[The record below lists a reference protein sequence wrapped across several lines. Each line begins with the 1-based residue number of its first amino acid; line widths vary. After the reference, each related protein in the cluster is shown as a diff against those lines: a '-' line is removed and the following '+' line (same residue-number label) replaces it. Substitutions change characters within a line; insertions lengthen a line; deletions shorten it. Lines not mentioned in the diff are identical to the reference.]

1 MSEDKYKVIF
11 IVGPPGV
18 GKNTQCDKLVEKYK
32 FIHFGAGDLLRAESK
47 KDTEDGKLIN
57 SLISQG
63 KIVPVKITCSLLKKA
78 MDEAGKKNI
87 FLIDGYPRNQDNIDG
102 WNEVFGDNYK
112 LITSIIL
119 GCDEE
124 MLEKR
129 LLQRAQHSGRSDDK
143 VDVIK
148 KRFKVYVEQSQPIE
162 AKLKLMGPFIE
173 VKADGT
179 IDEVFQKIS
188 QQLDEKLKEYGF
200 KYVTLDIA
208 GYRTGSMNETLD
220 DATLRRHG

>member
-102 WNEVFGDNYK
+102 WNEVFGENYK

-119 GCDEE
+119 GCDEQ

-179 IDEVFQKIS
+179 IDEVFQKIAT
-188 QQLDEKLKEYGF
+188 QLDEKLKE
-200 KYVTLDIA
+200 
-208 GYRTGSMNETLD
+208 
-220 DATLRRHG
+220 

>member
-32 FIHFGAGDLLRAESK
+32 LIHFGAGDLLRAEAK
-47 KDTEDGKLIN
+47 KDTEDGKLIS

-63 KIVPVKITCSLLKKA
+63 QIVPVKITCGLIKKA
-78 MDEAGKKNI
+78 MDESGKDKI

-124 MLEKR
+124 LLEKR

-143 VDVIK
+143 VEVIK

-188 QQLDEKLKEYGF
+188 QQLDEKLKE
-200 KYVTLDIA
+200 
-208 GYRTGSMNETLD
+208 
-220 DATLRRHG
+220 

>member
-32 FIHFGAGDLLRAESK
+32 LIHFGAGDLLRAEAK
-47 KDTEDGKLIN
+47 KDTEEGKLIN
-57 SLISQG
+57 SIISQG

-78 MDEAGKKNI
+78 MDESGKKNI

-124 MLEKR
+124 LLEKR

-143 VDVIK
+143 VEVIK

-179 IDEVFQKIS
+179 IDEVFQKIAT
-188 QQLDEKLKEYGF
+188 QLEEKLKE
-200 KYVTLDIA
+200 
-208 GYRTGSMNETLD
+208 
-220 DATLRRHG
+220 

>member
-32 FIHFGAGDLLRAESK
+32 FIHFGAGDLLRAEAK
-47 KDTEDGKLIN
+47 KDTEEGKLIN

-78 MDEAGKKNI
+78 MDESGKNNI

-102 WNEVFGDNYK
+102 WNEVFGTNYT
-112 LITSIIL
+112 LISSIIL
-119 GCDEE
+119 GCSEE
-124 MLEKR
+124 QLEKR
-129 LLQRAQHSGRSDDK
+129 LLGRAKSSGRSDDK
-143 VDVIK
+143 IEVIK

-162 AKLKLMGPFIE
+162 AKLKEMGPFIE
-173 VKADGT
+173 VQATGT
-179 IDEVFQKIS
+179 IDEVFQQIAN
-188 QQLDEKLKEYGF
+188 QLDEKLK
-200 KYVTLDIA
+200 K
-208 GYRTGSMNETLD
+208 
-220 DATLRRHG
+220 

>member
-18 GKNTQCDKLVEKYK
+18 GKNTQCDKLVEKYE

-102 WNEVFGDNYK
+102 WNEVFGENYK

-179 IDEVFQKIS
+179 IDEVFQKIAT
-188 QQLDEKLKEYGF
+188 QLDEKLKE
-200 KYVTLDIA
+200 
-208 GYRTGSMNETLD
+208 
-220 DATLRRHG
+220 

>member
-32 FIHFGAGDLLRAESK
+32 FIHFGAGDLLRAEAK

-57 SLISQG
+57 SIISQG

-102 WNEVFGDNYK
+102 WNEVFGENYK

-124 MLEKR
+124 LLEKR

-143 VDVIK
+143 VEVIK

-188 QQLDEKLKEYGF
+188 QQLDEKLKE
-200 KYVTLDIA
+200 
-208 GYRTGSMNETLD
+208 
-220 DATLRRHG
+220 

>member
-32 FIHFGAGDLLRAESK
+32 FIHFGAGDLLRAEAK

-57 SLISQG
+57 SIISQG

-78 MDEAGKKNI
+78 MDESGKKNI

-102 WNEVFGDNYK
+102 WNEVFGENYK

-129 LLQRAQHSGRSDDK
+129 LLKRAQHSGRSDDK

-148 KRFKVYVEQSQPIE
+148 KRFKVYMEQSHPIE
-162 AKLKLMGPFIE
+162 AKLKEMGPFIE

-179 IDEVFQKIS
+179 IDEVFQKIAT
-188 QQLDEKLKEYGF
+188 QLDEKLKE
-200 KYVTLDIA
+200 
-208 GYRTGSMNETLD
+208 
-220 DATLRRHG
+220 

>member
-32 FIHFGAGDLLRAESK
+32 FIHFGAGDLLRAEAK
-47 KDTEDGKLIN
+47 KDTEEGKLVN

-78 MDEAGKKNI
+78 MDESGKNNI

-102 WNEVFGDNYK
+102 WNEVFGTNYT
-112 LITSIIL
+112 LISSIIL
-119 GCDEE
+119 GCSEE
-124 MLEKR
+124 QLEKR
-129 LLQRAQHSGRSDDK
+129 LLGRAKSSGRSDDK
-143 VDVIK
+143 IEVIK

-162 AKLKLMGPFIE
+162 AKLKEMGPFIE
-173 VKADGT
+173 VQATGT
-179 IDEVFQKIS
+179 IDEVFQQIAN
-188 QQLDEKLKEYGF
+188 QLDEKLK
-200 KYVTLDIA
+200 K
-208 GYRTGSMNETLD
+208 
-220 DATLRRHG
+220 

>member
-32 FIHFGAGDLLRAESK
+32 FIHFGAGDLLREESK

-102 WNEVFGDNYK
+102 WNEVFGENYK

-179 IDEVFQKIS
+179 IDEVFQKIAT
-188 QQLDEKLKEYGF
+188 QLDEKLKE
-200 KYVTLDIA
+200 
-208 GYRTGSMNETLD
+208 
-220 DATLRRHG
+220 

>member
-102 WNEVFGDNYK
+102 WNEVFGENYK

-119 GCDEE
+119 GCDEK

-179 IDEVFQKIS
+179 IDEVFQKIAT
-188 QQLDEKLKEYGF
+188 QLDEKLKE
-200 KYVTLDIA
+200 
-208 GYRTGSMNETLD
+208 
-220 DATLRRHG
+220 

>member
-32 FIHFGAGDLLRAESK
+32 FIHFGAGDLLRAEAK
-47 KDTEDGKLIN
+47 KDTEEGKLVN

-78 MDEAGKKNI
+78 MDESGKNNI

-102 WNEVFGDNYK
+102 WNEVFGTNYT
-112 LITSIIL
+112 LISSIIL
-119 GCDEE
+119 GCSEE
-124 MLEKR
+124 QLEKR
-129 LLQRAQHSGRSDDK
+129 LLGRAKSSGRSDDK
-143 VDVIK
+143 IEVIK

-162 AKLKLMGPFIE
+162 TKLKEMGPFIE
-173 VKADGT
+173 VQATGT
-179 IDEVFQKIS
+179 IDEVFQQIAN
-188 QQLDEKLKEYGF
+188 QLDEKLK
-200 KYVTLDIA
+200 K
-208 GYRTGSMNETLD
+208 
-220 DATLRRHG
+220 

>member
-32 FIHFGAGDLLRAESK
+32 LIHFGAGDLLRAEAK
-47 KDTEDGKLIN
+47 KDTEEGKLIN
-57 SLISQG
+57 SIISQG
-63 KIVPVKITCSLLKKA
+63 KIVPVKITCTLLKKA
-78 MDEAGKKNI
+78 MDESGKKNI

-124 MLEKR
+124 LLEKR

-143 VDVIK
+143 VEVIK

-188 QQLDEKLKEYGF
+188 QQLDEKLKE
-200 KYVTLDIA
+200 
-208 GYRTGSMNETLD
+208 
-220 DATLRRHG
+220 

>member
-32 FIHFGAGDLLRAESK
+32 LIHFGAGDLLRAEAK
-47 KDTEDGKLIN
+47 KDTEEGKLIN
-57 SLISQG
+57 SIISQG

-124 MLEKR
+124 LLEKR

-143 VDVIK
+143 VEVIK

-188 QQLDEKLKEYGF
+188 QQLDEKLKE
-200 KYVTLDIA
+200 
-208 GYRTGSMNETLD
+208 
-220 DATLRRHG
+220 

>member
-18 GKNTQCDKLVEKYK
+18 GKNTQCDKLVENYK

-78 MDEAGKKNI
+78 MDDAGKKNI

-102 WNEVFGDNYK
+102 WNEVFGENYK

-124 MLEKR
+124 LLEKR

-162 AKLKLMGPFIE
+162 AKLKLMGPYIE

-179 IDEVFQKIS
+179 IDEVFQKIAT
-188 QQLDEKLKEYGF
+188 QLDEKLKE
-200 KYVTLDIA
+200 
-208 GYRTGSMNETLD
+208 
-220 DATLRRHG
+220 